1 MTEKSVRDIFVPYTS
16 LVQVDTPQLSTDEAL
31 ERIAQ
36 VMGCKWSVKIL
47 YALSQR
53 ERRPSELLREWESMA
68 PRVLHRCLNR
78 LELDGLLSKQTYAE
92 VPLRTEYELT
102 EQGRQFVALLNSA
115 QTMATTW
122 TGSQRVVELTAD
134 DLG

>member
-1 MTEKSVRDIFVPYTS
+1 VQTEAQ
-16 LVQVDTPQLSTDEAL
+16 LLSTDEAL

-36 VMGCKWSVKIL
+36 ILGCKWSVKIL
-47 YALSQR
+47 YALNEG
-53 ERRPSELLREWESMA
+53 ERRPSELLREWEAIA

-78 LELDGLLSKQTYAE
+78 LELDGLLSKQTFAE

-102 EQGRQFVALLNSA
+102 EQGREFVALLNSA
-115 QTMATTW
+115 QGLATQW
-122 TGSQRVVELTAD
+122 TGSQRVIELTPD